1 MLPVGQLLFQIWNQC
16 DLLENSKW
24 QKRLAYNVNTP
35 ANVVGFY
42 WKVVGIEA
50 IGQLAFHTLRLPK
63 GFYSSLSSLSLP
75 SFCSYYFFSVDVTG
89 FSVQNF
95 LAH

>member
-75 SFCSYYFFSVDVTG
+75 SFCSYYFF
-89 FSVQNF
+89 F
-95 LAH
+95 LLM